1 MPSAPPQRAMVT
13 GAGRSIGRAVA
24 ERFHAAGAKVHVC
37 CLTAASLDAVLGAN
51 PGMSGSVADVGSS
64 EAVARWFDEGLT
76 ALGGIDVLVNNAGI
90 GGPRAPIEEVADA
103 DWHRLIDVNL
113 HSAFYCIKRAV
124 PPMKAQGAGA
134 IVNVSTASTR
144 VGLPLRTPY
153 VASKRAMEG
162 MTTNLARELGPFGIR
177 CNAILPGLID
187 NPRGRALVAH
197 LAEERKQTVA
207 EAEARYLGH
216 ISMRTYIAP
225 EEVADAAF
233 FLASDA
239 ARHVTGQLLGVCGN
253 LEWEE

>member
-1 MPSAPPQRAMVT
+1 MPSDPPQRVMVT

-37 CLTAASLDAVLGAN
+37 CLTAASLEAVLGAN
-51 PGMSGSVADVGSS
+51 PGMSGSVADVGAGA
-64 EAVARWFDEGLT
+64 AVARWFAEGLA

-113 HSAFYCIKRAV
+113 HGAFYCIKRAV
-124 PPMKAQGAGA
+124 PPMKAQGSGA

-197 LAEERKQTVA
+197 LAAERKQTVA
-207 EAEARYLGH
+207 EAEARYLGS